1 MNMNIED
8 QIGCLYSSRVSLIQE
23 NIPLGDITISQI
35 GIHVFSLVF
44 HSLSNNVA
52 VISRE
57 LAEDTLFSTLNEYE
71 Y

>member
-1 MNMNIED
+1 MSVNIED
-8 QIGCLYSSRVSLIQE
+8 QIGCLYSPCVSLIQE

-35 GIHVFSLVF
+35 GIHVFSSVF
-44 HSLSNNVA
+44 HGLSNNVA

-57 LAEDTLFSTLNEYE
+57 LAEGTLFRTLNEYE